1 MTKVVKQVLLISPR
15 KTSIYFPF
23 IRTHPG
29 NSPLQPSLFLR
40 WLKFS
45 LPSPY
50 SIQKQGDKTSPCL
63 MHDFLLL
70 SKTQHIQSYP
80 ELLTLRRSL
89 KATFQQDQI
98 SVSKWNPQTIHWESH
113 FLHLITTLLYGS
125 SVILE
130 KHKTWWEVERHRL
143 LRFPWSGLR
152 MLVKSLKMWG
162 CTLLYEIPWI
172 HQILKSCIWY
182 PPPPKK
188 RLRIKVLWE
197 KIFAKNIPW

>member
-1 MTKVVKQVLLISPR
+1 
-15 KTSIYFPF
+15 
-23 IRTHPG
+23 
-29 NSPLQPSLFLR
+29 
-40 WLKFS
+40 
-45 LPSPY
+45 
-50 SIQKQGDKTSPCL
+50 

-89 KATFQQDQI
+89 EATFQQDQM
-98 SVSKWNPQTIHWESH
+98 SVSKWNPHTIHWESH

-162 CTLLYEIPWI
+162 CTLLYEILWI

-182 PPPPKK
+182 PPRPKK
-188 RLRIKVLWE
+188 KIKNQSLMGE
-197 KIFAKNIPW
+197 NICKEYTLIRVSCTLEFFIEFFEIQQHKGK